1 MRLIN
6 CLSILFGFLTVH
18 IEHEQLQSGYPLD
31 LLAAFIRMSN
41 MAKYYEITALI
52 DFDYQ
57 ESFFGSY
64 ELSETRAELEEI
76 KDALKRDGYRN
87 IKITPRDCPESPT
100 YKRTLLKNLKHGAAF
115 KRKLEAISIYSRGQY
130 NRADAWNRTAT
141 YTCGNI
147 ITGREIFLT
156 GTTLIYL
163 MEV

>member
-6 CLSILFGFLTVH
+6 RLSILFGFLTVQ

-31 LLAAFIRMSN
+31 LLAAFIRMN
-41 MAKYYEITALI
+41 YMARYYEITALI

-64 ELSETRAELEEI
+64 ELAEARAELHEI

-87 IKITPRDCPESPT
+87 IKITSRDCPESPT
-100 YKRTLLKNLKHGAAF
+100 YKRILLKNLKFGNAF

-130 NRADAWNRTAT
+130 NRADAWNKKPT

-156 GTTLIYL
+156 GTTLVYQL
-163 MEV
+163 EA

>member
-6 CLSILFGFLTVH
+6 RLSILFGFLTVQ

-31 LLAAFIRMSN
+31 LLSAFIRMN
-41 MAKYYEITALI
+41 YMAKYYEITALI

-76 KDALKRDGYRN
+76 KDTLKRDGYRN
-87 IKITPRDCPESPT
+87 IKITSRDCPESPT
-100 YKRTLLKNLKHGAAF
+100 YKRILLKNLKFGNAF

-130 NRADAWNRTAT
+130 NRADAWNKTAT
-141 YTCGNI
+141 YTCENI

-156 GTTLIYL
+156 GTTLVYQL
-163 MEV
+163 EA

>member
-6 CLSILFGFLTVH
+6 CLSILFGFLTVQ

-31 LLAAFIRMSN
+31 LLAAFIRMN
-41 MAKYYEITALI
+41 YMARYYEITALI

-64 ELSETRAELEEI
+64 ELAEARAELHEI

-87 IKITPRDCPESPT
+87 IKITSRDCPESPT
-100 YKRTLLKNLKHGAAF
+100 YKRILLKNLRPGDAF

-130 NRADAWNRTAT
+130 NRADAWNKKPT

-156 GTTLIYL
+156 GTTLVYQL
-163 MEV
+163 EA

>member
-6 CLSILFGFLTVH
+6 CLSILFGFLTVQ

-31 LLAAFIRMSN
+31 LLAAFIRMN
-41 MAKYYEITALI
+41 YMARYYEITALI

-64 ELSETRAELEEI
+64 ELSETRAELHEI

-87 IKITPRDCPESPT
+87 IKITSRDCPESPT
-100 YKRTLLKNLKHGAAF
+100 YKRILLKNLKFGNAF

-130 NRADAWNRTAT
+130 NRADAWNKKPT

-156 GTTLIYL
+156 GTTLVYQL
-163 MEV
+163 EA

>member
-1 MRLIN
+1 
-6 CLSILFGFLTVH
+6 
-18 IEHEQLQSGYPLD
+18 
-31 LLAAFIRMSN
+31 

-64 ELSETRAELEEI
+64 ELAEVRAELHEI

-87 IKITPRDCPESPT
+87 IKITSRDCPESPT
-100 YKRTLLKNLKHGAAF
+100 YKRTLLKNLKPGAAF
-115 KRKLEAISIYSRGQY
+115 KRKLEAISIYARGQY
-130 NRADAWNRTAT
+130 NRADAWNKKST

-156 GTTLIYL
+156 GTTLVYQL
-163 MEV
+163 EA